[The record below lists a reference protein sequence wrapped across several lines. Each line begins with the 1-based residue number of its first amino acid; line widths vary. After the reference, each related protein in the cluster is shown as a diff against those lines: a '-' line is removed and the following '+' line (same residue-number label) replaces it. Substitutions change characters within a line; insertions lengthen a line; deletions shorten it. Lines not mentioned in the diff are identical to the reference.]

1 MTRIL
6 ICMVGLLA
14 YNSMMVS
21 QDHIDE
27 VLAEVEKNN
36 TTLAALRQHTDAEKL
51 ANKTGI
57 YLQNP
62 EVGFNYLWGSPS
74 VMGKRMDVS
83 ISQSFDFPTVY
94 KYQNQI
100 SELRNDQAEL
110 GYLKQQKNIMLQTR
124 ILLFDIIHLNALES
138 QYRDRLSHATRIAA
152 SVKSRFESGDIS
164 ILEHNKAQINL
175 LSTGKELKMIEIE
188 RDALLTE
195 LAALNGGEAIGVEEN
210 SFPTPDIPGDF
221 DLWYEEAQSANPI
234 LNWLKQ
240 EIEVSHSQTK
250 LNSAKGLPKFQAG
263 YMSEGLT
270 GDKFHGLTIGLS
282 IPLWENKN
290 RVNYAKANSLAVE
303 SVVADQK
310 IQFYNQL
317 KRLHNKSVLLQENTN
332 DYKASLEL
340 FDNSELLSKAFDE
353 GEINLMEYMLEL
365 GIFYES
371 YVRALEIE
379 RDLNKTVA
387 ELLKYM

>member
-1 MTRIL
+1 ML
-6 ICMVGLLA
+6 AMLA
-14 YNSMMVS
+14 YSSMLFS
-21 QDHIDE
+21 QGQIDE
-27 VLAEVEKNN
+27 VLTEIEKNN

-74 VMGKRMDVS
+74 VIGKRMDIS

-100 SELRNDQAEL
+100 SDLRNDQAEL
-110 GYLKQQKNIMLQTR
+110 GYLKQQKNILLHTKL
-124 ILLFDIIHLNALES
+124 LLFDIVHLNALELEYAERS
-138 QYRDRLSHATRIAA
+138 SHAKRIAA
-152 SVKSRFESGDIS
+152 SVKSRFEAGDAS
-164 ILEHNKAQINL
+164 ILEHNKAQLNL
-175 LSTGKELKMIEIE
+175 LSTSKELNLIEIE
-188 RDALLTE
+188 KAVLMRELT
-195 LAALNGGEAIGVEEN
+195 ALNGGEEIGFEE
-210 SFPTPDIPGDF
+210 SHFPIPDIPEDF
-221 DLWYEEAQSANPI
+221 DRWYEEAQLENPI

-240 EIEVSHSQTK
+240 EIEVSQNQAK
-250 LNSAKGLPKFQAG
+250 LNIAMGLPKFQAA
-263 YMSEGLT
+263 YMSEGLV
-270 GDKFHGLTIGLS
+270 GDKFQGVTVGLS

-290 RVNYAKANSLAVE
+290 TVKYAKANSMAVE
-303 SVVADQK
+303 RVATDQK

-317 KRLHNKSVLLQENTN
+317 KRLHQKAVLLQENSS
-332 DYKASLEL
+332 DYRVSLEMY
-340 FDNSELLSKAFDE
+340 DNSDLLGIAFDE

-371 YVRALEIE
+371 YVRVLEIE

-387 ELLKYM
+387 ELLKYL

>member
-1 MTRIL
+1 ML
-6 ICMVGLLA
+6 AMLA
-14 YNSMMVS
+14 YSSMLFS
-21 QDHIDE
+21 QGQIDE
-27 VLAEVEKNN
+27 VLTEIEKNN

-74 VMGKRMDVS
+74 VIGKRMDIS

-100 SELRNDQAEL
+100 SDLRNDQAEL
-110 GYLKQQKNIMLQTR
+110 GYLKQQKNILLHTKL
-124 ILLFDIIHLNALES
+124 LLFDIVHLNALELEYAERS
-138 QYRDRLSHATRIAA
+138 SHAKRIAA
-152 SVKSRFESGDIS
+152 SVKSRFEAGDAS
-164 ILEHNKAQINL
+164 ILEHNKAQLNL
-175 LSTGKELKMIEIE
+175 ISTSKELNLIEIE
-188 RDALLTE
+188 KAVLMRELT
-195 LAALNGGEAIGVEEN
+195 ALNGGEEIGFEE
-210 SFPTPDIPGDF
+210 SHFPIPDIPEDF
-221 DLWYEEAQSANPI
+221 DRWYEEAQLENPI

-240 EIEVSHSQTK
+240 EIEVSQNQAK
-250 LNSAKGLPKFQAG
+250 LNIAMGLPKFQAA
-263 YMSEGLT
+263 YMSEGLV
-270 GDKFHGLTIGLS
+270 GDKFQGVTVGLS

-290 RVNYAKANSLAVE
+290 TVKYAKANSMAVE
-303 SVVADQK
+303 RVATDQK

-317 KRLHNKSVLLQENTN
+317 KRLHQKAVLLQENSS
-332 DYKASLEL
+332 DYRVSLEMY
-340 FDNSELLSKAFDE
+340 DNSDLLGIAFDE

-371 YVRALEIE
+371 YVRVLEIE

-387 ELLKYM
+387 ELLKYL

>member
-1 MTRIL
+1 MTRLL

-36 TTLAALRQHTDAEKL
+36 TALAALRQHTDAEKL

-57 YLQNP
+57 YLENP
-62 EVGFNYLWGSPS
+62 EVGFNYLWGSPTS
-74 VMGKRMDVS
+74 MGNRMDVS

-110 GYLKQQKNIMLQTR
+110 EYLKQKQHIMLETR
-124 ILLFDIIHLNALES
+124 MLLFDIIHLNALEVE
-138 QYRDRLSHATRIAA
+138 YGERLSHANRIAA
-152 SVKSRFESGDIS
+152 SVKSRFEAGDIS
-164 ILEHNKAQINL
+164 ILEHNKAQLNL
-175 LSTGKELKMIEIE
+175 LSTSKELKFIEIE
-188 RDALLTE
+188 RDGLLTE
-195 LAALNGGEAIGVEEN
+195 LAALNGGDAIGIEKN
-210 SFPTPDIPGDF
+210 SFPIPDIPGDF
-221 DLWYEEAQSANPI
+221 ELWYEEAQALNPI

-240 EIEVSHSQTK
+240 EIDVSQNQAK

-270 GDKFHGLTIGLS
+270 GDKFHGLTLGIS

-290 RVNYAKANSLAVE
+290 SVKYAKANSLAVE
-303 SVVADQK
+303 SVAADQK

-317 KRLHNKSVLLQENTN
+317 KRLHEKAVLLQENTY
-332 DYKASLEL
+332 DYRASLEMY
-340 FDNSELLSKAFDE
+340 DNSELLGKAFDE